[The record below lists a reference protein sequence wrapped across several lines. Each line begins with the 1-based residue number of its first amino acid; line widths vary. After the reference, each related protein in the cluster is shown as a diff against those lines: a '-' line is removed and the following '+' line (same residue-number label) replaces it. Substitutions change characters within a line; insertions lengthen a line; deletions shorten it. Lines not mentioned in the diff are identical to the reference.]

1 MSVKSIVLTNEQVA
15 KIVKLSRLTVS
26 DTQAKVLTTQLET
39 ILEHVR
45 SLAQVNTDM
54 VKPTSQTTGLTDVFR
69 PDEAHQSLSVEEVM
83 GSTDKNHNNY
93 FVVPAVLDKDAH

>member
-1 MSVKSIVLTNEQVA
+1 MSGKASVLTNEQVA

-26 DTQAKVLTTQLET
+26 DAEIQVLTPQLET

-45 SLAQVNTDM
+45 SLAQVNTDT
-54 VKPTSQTTGLTDVFR
+54 VEPTSQTTGLTDVFR
-69 PDEAHQSLSVEEVM
+69 SDEAGQSLSVDDVL
-83 GSTDKNHNNY
+83 GSIDSIHNNY